1 MISIRKILFSP
12 ITMAIL
18 LVILAIALGTA
29 TFIENDYGSEVAKQK
44 VYNTRWLEFILL
56 ILTINLI
63 GRIYQL
69 KLYKAQKFSIFLFHI
84 ALVVMILG
92 AAITRYFGYEG
103 SMHIRENQASS
114 TLITYDKA
122 LMVNVNQEQT
132 YQFNSKLDQ
141 TQTFSATVEHD
152 NQNLE
157 IELLHY
163 YPSAY
168 KKAVEDENG
177 SPVIGFVLAGSN
189 FRGFEYLTPGEA
201 RQYGRVSLGF
211 NSSDNNQV
219 QLIYEND
226 SLYMISSE
234 PVFVNTMGG
243 ETGSLTMNQ
252 KIPFEYK
259 KLYKIGDYSLVL
271 QEFFP
276 KASLKAVPTEVAGH
290 KQGVTAMVFNVNNE
304 ANSTEIILWGNSTAQ
319 EMTWGKLGTQN
330 IGLAFG
336 NKTIALPFSIH
347 LDDFVIERYPG
358 SMSPSSFS
366 SYVRILEEGYEPVPF
381 HIYMNN
387 ILKHHGFRFYQSSY
401 DQDERGTILSV
412 NNDRWGTLITYIGYF
427 LLTLG
432 MIWSMINPHS
442 FFRKTVVRSPKTAV
456 IAVLLMLGSVQSG
469 WSQHHNHSMEKLP
482 PIDQKHAEKFGS
494 LLIQNNKGRTEPVFT
509 YASELM
515 RKISR
520 KEKMLNLTPVQLFME
535 MNMHPEIWV
544 NEPIIQVSN
553 KELQHML
560 GVHKKYMTYN
570 DFISNESGY
579 KLQNMVQVA
588 FAKAPTER
596 TKLDKAII
604 KTDEKVNICYAI
616 YSGRYMKIFPI
627 PGNPNENHEWFPAH
641 EAGLKMQ
648 NSDDSLFVT
657 HILPAYFEE
666 VDKARTSGDYT
677 KANEF
682 LTGLINFQQK
692 NAGYELPSANKVK
705 VEIWYYK
712 YNPFKKLFPV
722 YATAGMLFLIM
733 LLVFIVIGKQLPAWL
748 NKGYTA
754 LMALAFLFHTFGLAG
769 RWYISGHAPMS
780 NGYESMIFISWVTI
794 LAGFLFAK
802 RTAFVLPATAALGGL
817 TLMVANLSFMDP
829 EITNLVPV
837 LQSYWLTIHVSV
849 ITASYGFLGLGAL
862 IGIINLLL
870 IILRSKNNH
879 HRVMETLE
887 SLTIIN
893 HKTLIAGLYLLTIG
907 TFLGAVWANE
917 SWGRYWGWDP
927 KETWA
932 LISIIVYTIVT
943 HARLIPGLKGLF
955 IFNTLALFAFSSI
968 LMTYFGVNYYLSG
981 LHSYAGGDPVP
992 VPVFVYYAVAGI
1004 ILLTLAASIR
1014 FRSLVMNHP
1023 SENIE

>member
-29 TFIENDYGSEVAKQK
+29 TFIENDFGAEVAKQK
-44 VYNTRWLEFILL
+44 VYNTRWLELILL

-63 GRIYQL
+63 GRVFQL
-69 KLYKAQKFSIFLFHI
+69 KLYKLQKFSIFLFHI

-92 AAITRYFGYEG
+92 AAVTRYFGYEG
-103 SMHIRENQASS
+103 SMHIREGKASS
-114 TLITYDKA
+114 TLVTYDKA
-122 LMVNVNQEQT
+122 LTVNVNGEEI
-132 YQFNSKLDQ
+132 YQFNSRLDQ
-141 TQTFSATVEHD
+141 THSFKGSLEHNKQDVDVELI
-152 NQNLE
+152 NY
-157 IELLHY
+157 I
-163 YPSAY
+163 PSAY
-168 KKAVEDENG
+168 KKAKVNENG
-177 SPVIGFVLAGSN
+177 VPVIGFVLAGNN
-189 FRGFEYLTPGEA
+189 FRGFEYLTPGES
-201 RQYGRVSLGF
+201 RQYGRISLGF
-211 NSSDNNQV
+211 NSHENNLI
-219 QLIYEND
+219 QLVYEND
-226 SLYMISSE
+226 SLYFISSE
-234 PVFVNTMGG
+234 PVFISTMGG
-243 ETGSLTMNQ
+243 ETATISVNQ
-252 KIPFEYK
+252 QIPLEYK
-259 KLYKIGDYSLVL
+259 KLYKINDYSLVL
-271 QEFFP
+271 QEFYP
-276 KASLKAVPTEVAGH
+276 KASIQAEPTEVAGH
-290 KQGVTAMVFNVNNE
+290 KQGAPAMIFKISNE
-304 ANSTEIILWGNSTAQ
+304 TESTEITLWGNNTQ
-319 EMTWGKLGTQN
+319 EMTWGKLGAQN
-330 IGLAFG
+330 IGLSFG
-336 NKTIALPFSIH
+336 NKTIELPFSIH

-366 SYVRILEEGYEPVPF
+366 SYVKIIEEGYEPVPF

-412 NNDRWGTLITYIGYF
+412 NNDRWGTIITYIGYF

-432 MIWSMINPHS
+432 MLWSMINPHS
-442 FFRKTVVRSPKTAV
+442 FFRKTVVRSPKTSI
-456 IAVLLMLGSVQSG
+456 IALLLMLGAAQTSFGQG
-469 WSQHHNHSMEKLP
+469 HNHGSEKLA
-482 PIDQKHAEKFGS
+482 PIDQKHAEKFGT

-520 KEKMLNLTPVQLFME
+520 KEKMLGLSPVQLFME

-553 KELQHML
+553 TDLQHML

-570 DFISNESGY
+570 DFISDEVGY

-616 YSGRYMKIFPI
+616 YSGRYLKIFPI
-627 PGNPNENHEWFPAH
+627 PGNPHETHEWFPSH
-641 EAGLKMQ
+641 EAGMKME

-666 VDKARTSGDYT
+666 VDKARTTGDYT
-677 KANEF
+677 RADEF
-682 LTGLINFQQK
+682 LSGLINFQQK
-692 NAGYELPSANKVK
+692 NAGYELPSASKVK

-712 YNPFKKLFPV
+712 YNPFKKLFPA
-722 YATAGMLFLIM
+722 YATAGMVFLIL
-733 LLVFIVIGKQLPAWL
+733 LLVFIVIGKQVPGWL
-748 NKGYTA
+748 NIAYNG
-754 LMALAFLFHTFGLAG
+754 LIALAFLFHTLGLAG

-794 LAGFLFAK
+794 LAGFLFSK
-802 RTAFVLPATAALGGL
+802 RSAFALPATAALGGL

-870 IILRSKNNH
+870 IILRSNNNH

-932 LISIIVYTIVT
+932 LISIIVYTLVT

-955 IFNTLALFAFSSI
+955 MFNTLALFAFSSI

-992 VPVFVYYAVAGI
+992 VPVFVYYTVAGV
-1004 ILLTLAASIR
+1004 ILLTLIAAVR
-1014 FRSLVMNHP
+1014 FRSLVLKHP